1 MSKKNHVSSS
11 SKNNLKI
18 NVIKGGK
25 DAESYGL
32 GDPCVPPELSY
43 FPEEKSKSKTHIC
56 LVVNRPKK
64 NKLC

>member
-1 MSKKNHVSSS
+1 MSKKNRVSNS
-11 SKNNLKI
+11 SKKNFNI

-32 GDPCVPPELSY
+32 GDPCVPPEFSY

-56 LVVNRPKK
+56 LVVNSPKK
-64 NKLC
+64 S

>member
-1 MSKKNHVSSS
+1 MSKKNHASNFSR
-11 SKNNLKI
+11 KNFKI

-32 GDPCVPPELSY
+32 GDPCVPPEFSH

-56 LVVNRPKK
+56 LVVNSPKK
-64 NKLC
+64 N

>member
-1 MSKKNHVSSS
+1 MSKKTPASKS
-11 SKNNLKI
+11 SKKNFKI

-32 GDPCVPPELSY
+32 GDPCVTPELSY

-56 LVVNRPKK
+56 LVVNSSKK
-64 NKLC
+64 N

>member
-1 MSKKNHVSSS
+1 MSKKNRVSNS
-11 SKNNLKI
+11 SKKNFKI

-32 GDPCVPPELSY
+32 GDPCVPPEFSY

-56 LVVNRPKK
+56 LVDNSPKK
-64 NKLC
+64 N

>member
-1 MSKKNHVSSS
+1 MSKKNHASSS
-11 SKNNLKI
+11 SKKNFKI

-32 GDPCVPPELSY
+32 GDPCVPPEISY

-56 LVVNRPKK
+56 LVVNSPKE
-64 NKLC
+64 NKLF

>member
-1 MSKKNHVSSS
+1 MSKKNRVSNY
-11 SKNNLKI
+11 SKKNFNI

-32 GDPCVPPELSY
+32 GDPCVPPEFSY

-56 LVVNRPKK
+56 LVVNSPNK
-64 NKLC
+64 N

>member
-1 MSKKNHVSSS
+1 MSKQNRVSNSSKKNF
-11 SKNNLKI
+11 KI

-32 GDPCVPPELSY
+32 GDPCVPPEISY

-56 LVVNRPKK
+56 LVVNSPKK
-64 NKLC
+64 N